1 MFCFVLIESPPSGR
15 IHILYANLTDWSVL
29 YICSTQQKWKVARC
43 LTPEHLLFSVSEK
56 KKTTTKKH
64 FDQNSLQSAFMMMNV
79 SHSGKHSRKANSSPG
94 NGKVVKGSLF
104 FCGVYPCLKTCIYM
118 LIWGE
123 VWLLVANRSSAC
135 VLGYSHMFI
144 GGCFGCFSVQIRL
157 ERFIV
162 HFTIALNFW
171 QGQANALV

>member
-104 FCGVYPCLKTCIYM
+104 FCGGLPMFKNLHLHANLGQGMIACCKPIFSMCFRVFTYVYR
-118 LIWGE
+118 
-123 VWLLVANRSSAC
+123 WLLWLFQCSNTVREIHCSLHNSS
-135 VLGYSHMFI
+135 
-144 GGCFGCFSVQIRL
+144 
-157 ERFIV
+157 
-162 HFTIALNFW
+162 
-171 QGQANALV
+171 